1 MAGPFFLNVRAQSSG
16 TAGTGAFTPGSVV
29 AGGAAWSTVPAGWI
43 GLVRY
48 EDGSTSEL
56 RYGYWN
62 GTTITRPAN
71 GLVWSSTGSG
81 LNLTSAATAAL
92 IADGTEVQPHLGGVG
107 YSLMVPLPGA
117 ATINFLGAV
126 NTNLGT
132 ASLEVI
138 AATNFLTEQPR
149 LKWTS
154 ATTANAAAGVHM
166 GTSPRCVYSTTAG
179 RGGGEF
185 TCRFGASQLP
195 TGPRLW
201 CGFQKAINSSVNEPS
216 SYFDLALFAKD
227 SGDTN
232 IQLMTNDAS
241 GAATKIDTG
250 IAWAA
255 NGWYE
260 ASIWFDPGGGR
271 IYALLI
277 RLDTGDIFYT
287 TTTTDL
293 PTNGSLLIP
302 VCYGSLSAT
311 TGTALVLHVGN
322 MMTRAGGG

>member
-1 MAGPFFLNVRAQSSG
+1 MAGPFHNNIRAPASG
-16 TAGTGAFTPGSVV
+16 TPGTGAFTPTGSVV
-29 AGGAAWSTVPAGWI
+29 GARPWTSAPTGWI

-48 EDGSTSEL
+48 EDGVDAEL

-62 GTTITRPAN
+62 GTTISRPAN
-71 GLVWSSTGSG
+71 GFVWSTTGAG
-81 LNLTSAATAAL
+81 LNLTGASTASL
-92 IADGTEVQPHLGGVG
+92 IVDGSEVQPHLGGVG
-107 YSLMVPLPGA
+107 FSLIAPLPGA
-117 ATINFLGAV
+117 ATINGVGAV

-138 AATNFLTEQPR
+138 AATNFLTEQAR

-154 ATTANAAAGVHM
+154 LTTANAAAGVHM
-166 GTSPRCVYSTTAG
+166 GTSPRIIHSTAAG

-185 TCRFGASQLP
+185 VCRFGASQLP

-201 CGFQKAINSSVNEPS
+201 CGLQTAINSSVADPS
-216 SYFDLALFAKD
+216 SYTNIAIFGKD
-227 SGDTN
+227 TADTN
-232 IQLMTNDAS
+232 IQLMTNDAA

-271 IYALLI
+271 VYALLI
-277 RLDTGDIFYT
+277 RLDTGDIFYRE
-287 TTTTDL
+287 TTTDL
-293 PTNGSLLIP
+293 PANGSLLIP
-302 VCYGSLSAT
+302 VCYGSLAAT
-311 TGTALVLHVGN
+311 TGTALVIHVGA
-322 MMTRAGGG
+322 MMTRTGGG

>member
-1 MAGPFFLNVRAQSSG
+1 MAGPFYNNIRAPASG
-16 TAGTGAFTPGSVV
+16 TPGTGAFTPTGSVV
-29 AGGAAWSTVPAGWI
+29 GARPWSAAPSGWI

-48 EDGSTSEL
+48 EDGVDAEL

-62 GTTITRPAN
+62 GTTISRPAN
-71 GLVWSSTGSG
+71 GFVWSTTGSG
-81 LNLTSAATAAL
+81 LNLSSAATASL
-92 IADGTEVQPHLGGVG
+92 IVDGTEVQPHMGGVG
-107 YSLMVPLPGA
+107 FSMIVPLPGA
-117 ATINFLGAV
+117 ATIHALGGV

-132 ASLEVI
+132 ASLEAI
-138 AATNFLTEQPR
+138 AATNYLTEQTR

-201 CGFQKAINSSVNEPS
+201 CGLQTAINSSVNEPS
-216 SYFDLALFAKD
+216 SYANIAIFGKD

-232 IQLMTNDAS
+232 IQFMHNDGS
-241 GAATKIDTG
+241 GTATKEDTG
-250 IAWAA
+250 IVWAA

-260 ASIWFDPGGGR
+260 SSIWFDPGGGKL
-271 IYALLI
+271 YALLI
-277 RLDTGDIFYT
+277 RLDTGDIFYKEV
-287 TTTTDL
+287 TTDL
-293 PTNGSLLIP
+293 PANGSLLIP

-311 TGTALVLHVGN
+311 TGTALVIHVST
-322 MMTRAGGG
+322 MMTRTGGG